1 LIYFFININNTWK
14 IQINISNNRVHRKQ
28 VQIKHRSLDPDTTAL
43 TESIKHEQYSQV
55 TGNHAISTITALPME
70 GTNKNWFCSLY

>member
-28 VQIKHRSLDPDTTAL
+28 VQIKHLIPRSR
-43 TESIKHEQYSQV
+43 HYS
-55 TGNHAISTITALPME
+55 S
-70 GTNKNWFCSLY
+70 NWIYKTRAVFTSHWQPCH